1 MKIVVRADKFYN
13 RAEVASDATSMYIF
27 TDNTD
32 RNSGKGSISNES
44 WYSLKYG
51 KGKHYPN
58 VTSALIRGLDNAYP
72 ITTQR
77 WYNKEHK
84 GITGRWNDE
93 DIDEFKKVIDDDFEH
108 IKSEMHKY
116 KKIIFPFGG
125 IFNSKIADIS
135 KLRVPK
141 LYEYLM
147 TKCLELKEI
156 FENNKIQKDTPMSKI
171 GKVTVGNEYE

>member
-1 MKIVVRADKFYN
+1 MKEIIRADKFYN
-13 RAEVASDATSMYIF
+13 RKEVSSDISNMYIF

-32 RNSGKGSISNES
+32 RDSGKGSIADES

-51 KGKHYPN
+51 KGKHYPK
-58 VTSALIRGLDNAYP
+58 VTSALIRGLENAYP

-116 KKIIFPFGG
+116 RKIVFPFGG

-156 FENNKIQKDTPMSKI
+156 FENNKIPKDT
-171 GKVTVGNEYE
+171 ED